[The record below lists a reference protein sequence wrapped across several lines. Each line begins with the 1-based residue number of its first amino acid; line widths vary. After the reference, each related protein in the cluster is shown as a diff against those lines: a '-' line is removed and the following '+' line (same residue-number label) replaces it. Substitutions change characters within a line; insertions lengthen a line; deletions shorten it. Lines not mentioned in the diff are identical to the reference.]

1 MQCHSFAP
9 LAAAAALLA
18 VLACNSPTDL
28 TNEPTARAVDVGPS
42 FANDKHLTP
51 GTPGEANCKGQTI
64 AFLAQ
69 AGKNGLTDPALG
81 KIRGIGGLAKAAE
94 LSVQEIHAIVEE
106 FCNPVVP

>member
-18 VLACNSPTDL
+18 VLACDSPTDL

-51 GTPGEANCKGQTI
+51 GTPGEANCRGQST
-64 AFLAQ
+64 AYLAQ
-69 AGKNGLTDPALG
+69 ASKNGFLPEGFRGLGGVSRATGLT
-81 KIRGIGGLAKAAE
+81 
-94 LSVQEIHAIVEE
+94 VQEIHDAVEV
-106 FCNPVVP
+106 FCTVP